1 MNFLKKVQNLPLTQR
16 KIIFWAIII
25 IFGLGFLTLWIIMT
39 RERLQNIKIG
49 EFIEKMKPPSWEIPG
64 LGNQELEKIEGILKE
79 IEGIKND
86 PEKLEKLK
94 QELEKNPE
102 KLEELLNNPEKLKE
116 LIKGIE
122 EQNSNP

>member
-49 EFIEKMKPPSWEIPG
+49 EFVENINYDGWQCVSFNKECNMLWKNITGVVSHPIKDKYLYKITTQTG
-64 LGNQELEKIEGILKE
+64 RNCIVTGNHSLFKFYDKIKICHSS
-79 IEGIKND
+79 IMC
-86 PEKLEKLK
+86 
-94 QELEKNPE
+94 
-102 KLEELLNNPEKLKE
+102 
-116 LIKGIE
+116 
-122 EQNSNP
+122 